1 MGRVLEKKESSA
13 RGVGGCRGVEDEQ
26 RGREGGTG

>member
-13 RGVGGCRGVEDEQ
+13 RGVGGCRGVED
-26 RGREGGTG
+26 GAEGEEG